1 MMQFHELLK
10 PQCSHSFPI
19 GASLNRKTGEIEVN
33 SSFKAEE
40 WGIDW
45 DIYCFA
51 DVPHLGK
58 SIRNALINQKQL
70 YIDKKFVNSEE
81 YDLPTN
87 IVDVAAIRA
96 VIDYDKHNELKL
108 APHLSRDALDL
119 GNYCNTLIMR

>member
-1 MMQFHELLK
+1 M
-10 PQCSHSFPI
+10 
-19 GASLNRKTGEIEVN
+19 N

-45 DIYCFA
+45 NIYCFA

-70 YIDKKFVNSEE
+70 YIDDIYVNNKEE

-96 VIDYDKHNELKL
+96 VIDWDKDCELKV
-108 APHLSRDALDL
+108 APHLPRDSLDL
-119 GNYCNTLIMR
+119 GKYFK